1 MNPPSQKTKNIFPYL
16 LSLVII
22 SCIAIWLLRLESR
35 SGWHHAG
42 LINLSLGFVLL
53 TAHFSAQVLKAFRL
67 PLISGYII
75 TGILAGPYVSNLL
88 SFEMV
93 DQLRLAD
100 SLALS
105 FIALTAG
112 GSLHLAS
119 LKTRFRTILLTISFL
134 TFFVFGFIF
143 LFVSILG
150 RHFSLFSDLPTTHIT
165 VLAILLGIIAIA
177 RSPSSAIAIIKE
189 SRAKGTFTETVLG
202 VTVVMDVLIILFFT
216 FAITISKA
224 MMLEGAAIDLRLF
237 SALFIE
243 ITASI
248 ATGAILG
255 KLIAFYIERA
265 GQDILLFLLFIAFG
279 VTRISLWFS
288 GYMAGTFNI
297 YLHLEPLLI
306 CMSAGFFVQNFSR
319 SGSAFMENLDRMALP
334 IFVLFFSL
342 AGASLNLH
350 SLMICWPFAIC
361 IVLVRIIGI
370 FAGTFLAGKISH
382 DPPAYCRNSWM
393 AYLTQAGI
401 AIGLAQ
407 LAGFQFPEIGDRLIT
422 VVLAVIAIN
431 QLIGPITFK
440 IVLNLVGESDRS

>member
-1 MNPPSQKTKNIFPYL
+1 LNPLSQKAKNIFPYL

-53 TAHFSAQVLKAFRL
+53 TAHFSAQVLKAFHL

-75 TGILAGPYVSNLL
+75 TGIIAGPYISDLL

-93 DQLRLAD
+93 DKLRLAD
-100 SLALS
+100 NLALS

-112 GSLHLAS
+112 GSLHLAA
-119 LKTRFRTILLTISFL
+119 LKNRFRTILLMISL
-134 TFFVFGFIF
+134 ITFFVFGFIF

-150 RHFSLFSDLPTTHIT
+150 SHFSLFSDLPPIHIT
-165 VLAILLGIIAIA
+165 VIAILLGVISVA

-224 MMLEGAAIDLRLF
+224 MMLDDKAVDLQIFL
-237 SALFIE
+237 ALFME
-243 ITASI
+243 VTLSLTA
-248 ATGAILG
+248 GAVLG

-279 VTRISLWFS
+279 VTRISIWFS
-288 GYMAGTFNI
+288 GYMASAFDI

-319 SGSAFMENLDRMALP
+319 SGIVFIENLDRMALP

-342 AGASLNLH
+342 AGASLNLD
-350 SLMICWPFAIC
+350 SLIACWPFAIC
-361 IVLVRIIGI
+361 MVLVRIIGI
-370 FAGTFLAGKISH
+370 FVGTFLAGKISH
-382 DPPAYCRNSWM
+382 DPPAHYRNGWM
-393 AYLTQAGI
+393 AYLTQAGV

-407 LAGFQFPEIGDRLIT
+407 LAGFQFPEIGDHLTT

-431 QLIGPITFK
+431 QLIGPVLFK
-440 IVLNLVGESDRS
+440 IVLDLVGESDRS